1 MEKKSNW
8 QEFKAILDQHKIV
21 KLYHFTDRDNL
32 ESIIKNG
39 GLYSWMDCDR
49 KGIKINKPG
58 GSSASRQLDSS
69 RNLEDYVRVSFTT
82 QHPMMY
88 VAMKDGRISNPVI
101 LEIDPEVIYWNE
113 SLYANLNAARYTI
126 KPNIGPSISDFKQ
139 IHFQSVKARTHFDLP
154 EEEQPYFQAEILVKN
169 YIPLEYI
176 KNIGNF
182 GIPIPSKPK
191 ALQIKN
197 PYTAQITRNTPT
209 AFIFLVDQSV
219 SMKRITTLNGEQMS
233 LAEAVARIVNNQINE
248 LVYRCIK
255 TTEVRHYYDIAII
268 GYGHEV
274 YSGWNGTLA
283 GRDFVSP
290 EELKN
295 NPFKKIIVKEEKRTR
310 KGTMT
315 KEIEKVQ
322 WLDARCDGHWTHVHQ
337 AFDKAKALLDQWM
350 QEHHEKDCYPPTI
363 INITDGQF
371 NHAKREQIVQ
381 QANELKA
388 MFTNDGN
395 VLLWNIHITP
405 NNIEQV
411 LLPIGKEELK
421 GDKYSELLFDMSSLL
436 PTRYNQAISD
446 IRGDSVDSRHV
457 AMATNTDMST
467 LIQLMDIGTPTNICQ
482 NTSTN
487 LNNS

>member
-1 MEKKSNW
+1 M
-8 QEFKAILDQHKIV
+8 
-21 KLYHFTDRDNL
+21 
-32 ESIIKNG
+32 
-39 GLYSWMDCDR
+39 
-49 KGIKINKPG
+49 
-58 GSSASRQLDSS
+58 
-69 RNLEDYVRVSFTT
+69 
-82 QHPMMY
+82 
-88 VAMKDGRISNPVI
+88 
-101 LEIDPEVIYWNE
+101 
-113 SLYANLNAARYTI
+113 
-126 KPNIGPSISDFKQ
+126 
-139 IHFQSVKARTHFDLP
+139 
-154 EEEQPYFQAEILVKN
+154 
-169 YIPLEYI
+169 EYI
-176 KNIGNF
+176 KNISNF
-182 GIPIPSKPK
+182 GIPVPSKPK
-191 ALQIKN
+191 QLQIKN

-268 GYGHEV
+268 GYGHEA

-310 KGTMT
+310 KGTMI

-337 AFDKAKALLDQWM
+337 AFDKAKILLERWM

-371 NHAKREQIVQ
+371 NHTTREQIVQ

-405 NNIEQV
+405 NNQEQV

-421 GDKYSELLFDMSSLL
+421 GDKYSELLYDMSSLL
-436 PTRYNQAISD
+436 PTRYNQSISD
-446 IRGDSVDSRHV
+446 IRGDSVGARHV
-457 AMATNTDMST
+457 AMGTNTDMST
-467 LIQLMDIGTPTNICQ
+467 LIQLMDIGTPTNI
-482 NTSTN
+482 S
-487 LNNS
+487 LK

>member
-1 MEKKSNW
+1 MDKKSNW
-8 QEFKAILDQHKIV
+8 LEFKAVLDEHKIV

-39 GLYSWMDCDR
+39 GLYSWMDCER
-49 KGIKINKPG
+49 KGIKIAKPG
-58 GSSASRQLDSS
+58 GGNLSRQLDSG

-101 LEIDPEVIYWNE
+101 LEIDTDVIYWKDTCY
-113 SLYANLNAARYTI
+113 SNLNAAKHTI
-126 KPNIGPSISDFKQ
+126 RPNIGEGLADFKQ
-139 IHFQSVKARTHFDLP
+139 IHFQSVKAHKHFELP

-169 YIPLEYI
+169 FIPLEYI

-182 GIPIPSKPK
+182 GIPIPSRPK

-219 SMKRITTLNGEQMS
+219 SMRRITTLNGEQMS

-274 YSGWNGTLA
+274 YSGWNGVLA

-322 WLDARCDGHWTHVHQ
+322 WLEARCDGSWTHVHL

-350 QEHHEKDCYPPTI
+350 ENHHDKDCYPPTI

-371 NHAKREQIVQ
+371 NHATREQIVQ

-405 NNIEQV
+405 NNVEQV

-421 GDKYSELLFDMSSLL
+421 GDKYSELLYDMSSLL
-436 PTRYNQAISD
+436 PPRYNQAISD
-446 IRGDSVDSRHV
+446 IRGDSVDARHV

-467 LIQLMDIGTPTNICQ
+467 LIQLMDIGTPTNISQ
-482 NTSTN
+482 NR
-487 LNNS
+487 

>member
-1 MEKKSNW
+1 MNKKSNW
-8 QEFKAILDQHKIV
+8 QEFKAVLDEHRIT

-39 GLYSWMDCDR
+39 GLYSWMDCNR

-58 GSSASRQLDSS
+58 GSPASRQLDSS

-101 LEIDPEVIYWNE
+101 LEIDPEVVYWDE

-126 KPNIGPSISDFKQ
+126 KPNIGPTISDFKQ

-154 EEEQPYFQAEILVKN
+154 EEEQPYFQAEVLVKN
-169 YIPLEYI
+169 FIPLEYI
-176 KNIGNF
+176 KNIENF

-191 ALQIKN
+191 ALQVKN

-233 LAEAVARIVNNQINE
+233 LAEAVARIVNYQINE
-248 LVYRCIK
+248 LVLRCVK
-255 TTEVRHYYDIAII
+255 MGETRLYYDIAVI

-274 YSGWNGTLA
+274 YSGWNGVLA

-295 NPFKKIIVKEEKRTR
+295 NPFKIILVKEEKRTR
-310 KGTMT
+310 KGVVV

-322 WLDARCDGHWTHVHQ
+322 WLEARCDGNWTHVHK
-337 AFDKAKALLDQWM
+337 ALDKAKSLLDTWM
-350 QEHHEKDCYPPTI
+350 KEHHDKDCYPPTI

-371 NHAKREQIVQ
+371 TQVTKEQVVQ

-405 NNIEQV
+405 NNLEQV

-421 GDKYSELLFDMSSLL
+421 GDKYSELLYDMSSLL
-436 PTRYNQAISD
+436 PTRYNQPISD
-446 IRGDSVDSRHV
+446 IRGDSVSARHV
-457 AMATNTDMST
+457 AMATNTDMTT
-467 LIQLMDIGTPTNICQ
+467 LIQLMDIGTPTNISKNQ
-482 NTSTN
+482 
-487 LNNS
+487 

>member
-8 QEFKAILDQHKIV
+8 QEFKAVLDEHKIT

-39 GLYSWMDCDR
+39 GLYSWGDCED
-49 KGIKINKPG
+49 KGITIAKPG
-58 GSSASRQLDSS
+58 GGLLSRDLD
-69 RNLEDYVRVSFTT
+69 RRDHLQHYVRVSFTT
-82 QHPMMY
+82 QHPMMF
-88 VAMKDGRISNPVI
+88 VAMQDGRLSNPVI
-101 LEIDPEVIYWNE
+101 LEIDPEVIYW
-113 SLYANLNAARYTI
+113 
-126 KPNIGPSISDFKQ
+126 SDSK
-139 IHFQSVKARTHFDLP
+139 SVKARKHFDLP
-154 EEEQPYFQAEILVKN
+154 EEEQPYFQAEVLVKN
-169 YIPLEYI
+169 FIPLEYI

-191 ALQIKN
+191 QLQIKN

-310 KGTMT
+310 KGTMI

-322 WLDARCDGHWTHVHQ
+322 WLSARCDGHWTHVHQ

-350 QEHHEKDCYPPTI
+350 QDHHEKDCYPPTI

-371 NHAKREQIVQ
+371 NHATREQIVQ

-405 NNIEQV
+405 NNLEQV
-411 LLPIGKEELK
+411 MLPIGKEELK
-421 GDKYSELLFDMSSLL
+421 GDKYSELLYDMSSLL

-446 IRGDSVDSRHV
+446 IRGDAVDTRHV

-467 LIQLMDIGTPTNICQ
+467 LIQLMDIGTPTNI
-482 NTSTN
+482 SPK
-487 LNNS
+487 

>member
-1 MEKKSNW
+1 MNKKSNW
-8 QEFKAILDQHKIV
+8 QEFKAVLDEHRIT

-58 GSSASRQLDSS
+58 GSAASRQLDSS

-101 LEIDPEVIYWNE
+101 LEIDPEVAYWNE

-126 KPNIGPSISDFKQ
+126 QPNIGPTISDFKQ

-154 EEEQPYFQAEILVKN
+154 EEEQPYFQAEVLVKN
-169 YIPLEYI
+169 FIPLEYI
-176 KNIGNF
+176 KNIENF

-191 ALQIKN
+191 ELQVKN

-233 LAEAVARIVNNQINE
+233 LAEAVARIVNYQINE
-248 LVYRCIK
+248 LVLRCVK
-255 TTEVRHYYDIAII
+255 MGETRHYYDIAVI

-274 YSGWNGTLA
+274 YSGWNGVLA

-295 NPFKKIIVKEEKRTR
+295 NPFKKILVKEEKRTR
-310 KGTMT
+310 KGVVV

-322 WLDARCDGHWTHVHQ
+322 WLEARCDGNWTHVHK
-337 AFDKAKALLDQWM
+337 ALDKAKSLLDTWM
-350 QEHHEKDCYPPTI
+350 KEHHDKDCYPPTI

-371 NHAKREQIVQ
+371 TQVTREQVVQ

-405 NNIEQV
+405 NNLEQV

-421 GDKYSELLFDMSSLL
+421 GDKYSELLYDMSSLL
-436 PTRYNQAISD
+436 PTRYNQPISD
-446 IRGDSVDSRHV
+446 IRGDSVNARHV

-467 LIQLMDIGTPTNICQ
+467 LIQLMDIGTPTNISKNQ
-482 NTSTN
+482 
-487 LNNS
+487 

>member
-8 QEFKAILDQHKIV
+8 QEFKSLLDQHKIT

-39 GLYSWMDCDR
+39 GLYSWMECER

-58 GSSASRQLDSS
+58 GSSVSRQLDSG
-69 RNLEDYVRVSFTT
+69 RNLENYVRVSFTT
-82 QHPMMY
+82 QHPMMFA
-88 VAMKDGRISNPVI
+88 AMKDGRISNPVI
-101 LEIDPEVIYWNE
+101 LEIDPEVIYWKGACFSNM
-113 SLYANLNAARYTI
+113 NAATYKVR
-126 KPNIGPSISDFKQ
+126 PNIGETIDDFNQ
-139 IHFQSVKARTHFDLP
+139 IHFQSVKARKYFDLP
-154 EEEQPYFQAEILVKN
+154 EEEQPYFQAEILVN
-169 YIPLEYI
+169 NCIPLEYI

-182 GIPIPSKPK
+182 GMPIPSQPK
-191 ALQIKN
+191 TLQIKN

-248 LVYRCIK
+248 LVLRCIK
-255 TTEVRHYYDIAII
+255 TTEVRHYYDIAVI
-268 GYGHEV
+268 GYGHET
-274 YSGWNGTLA
+274 YSGWNGMLA

-295 NPFKKIIVKEEKRTR
+295 NPFKKITVKEEKRTR
-310 KGTMT
+310 KGTMI

-322 WLDARCDGHWTHVHQ
+322 WLEPRCDGNWTHVHL
-337 AFDKAKALLDQWM
+337 AFDRAKALLDKWM
-350 QEHHEKDCYPPTI
+350 KEHHEKDCYPPTI

-371 NHAKREQIVQ
+371 THAKREQIIQ

-405 NNIEQV
+405 VNLEQV
-411 LLPIGKEELK
+411 LLPIGKQELE
-421 GDKYSELLFDMSSLL
+421 GNQYSELLFDMSSLL
-436 PTRYNQAISD
+436 PTRYNQTISD
-446 IRGDSVDSRHV
+446 IRGDSIDARHV

-467 LIQLMDIGTPTNICQ
+467 LIQLMDIGTPTNISQ
-482 NTSTN
+482 NQ
-487 LNNS
+487 

>member
-1 MEKKSNW
+1 MDKKSNW
-8 QEFKAILDQHKIV
+8 QEFKAVLDEYKIV

-39 GLYSWMDCDR
+39 GLYSWMDCER

-58 GSSASRQLDSS
+58 GSSVSRQLDSG

-113 SLYANLNAARYTI
+113 TLYANLNAAKHTI
-126 KPNIGPSISDFKQ
+126 KPIIGPTFSDFKQ
-139 IHFQSVKARTHFDLP
+139 IHFQSVKVRTHFDLP
-154 EEEQPYFQAEILVKN
+154 EEEQPYFQAEVLVKN
-169 YIPLEYI
+169 FIPLEYI

-310 KGTMT
+310 KGTMI

-322 WLDARCDGHWTHVHQ
+322 WLSARCDGHWTHVHQ

-371 NHAKREQIVQ
+371 NHATREQIVQ

-405 NNIEQV
+405 NNMEQV

-421 GDKYSELLFDMSSLL
+421 GDKYSELLYDMSSLL

-446 IRGDSVDSRHV
+446 IRGDSVESRHV

-467 LIQLMDIGTPTNICQ
+467 LIQLMDIGTPTNISQ
-482 NTSTN
+482 K
-487 LNNS
+487 

>member
-8 QEFKAILDQHKIV
+8 QEFKAVLDKHGIT

-49 KGIKINKPG
+49 KGIKISKPG
-58 GSSASRQLDSS
+58 GSSASRQLDCS
-69 RNLEDYVRVSFTT
+69 RDLEDYVRVSFTT

-126 KPNIGPSISDFKQ
+126 KPNIGPTISDFKQ
-139 IHFQSVKARTHFDLP
+139 IHFQSVKTRTHFDLP
-154 EEEQPYFQAEILVKN
+154 EEEQPYFQAEVLVKN
-169 YIPLEYI
+169 FIPLEYI

-191 ALQIKN
+191 QLQIKN

-310 KGTMT
+310 KGTMV

-322 WLDARCDGHWTHVHQ
+322 WLSARCDGHWTHVHQ

-350 QEHHEKDCYPPTI
+350 QDHHEKDCYPPTI

-371 NHAKREQIVQ
+371 NHATREQIVQ

-405 NNIEQV
+405 NNLEQV
-411 LLPIGKEELK
+411 MLPIGKEELK
-421 GDKYSELLFDMSSLL
+421 GDKYSELLYDMSSLL

-446 IRGDSVDSRHV
+446 IRGDAVDTRHV

-467 LIQLMDIGTPTNICQ
+467 LIQLMDIGTPTNI
-482 NTSTN
+482 SPK
-487 LNNS
+487 

>member
-8 QEFKAILDQHKIV
+8 LEFKAVLDEHKIV

-39 GLYSWMDCDR
+39 GLYSWMDCER

-58 GSSASRQLDSS
+58 GSPVSRQLDSG

-113 SLYANLNAARYTI
+113 TLYANLNAAKHTI
-126 KPNIGPSISDFKQ
+126 KPIIGPTLSDFKQ
-139 IHFQSVKARTHFDLP
+139 IHFQSVKVRKHFDLP
-154 EEEQPYFQAEILVKN
+154 EEEQPYFQAEVLVKN
-169 YIPLEYI
+169 FIPLEYI

-219 SMKRITTLNGEQMS
+219 SMKRMTTLNGEQMS

-274 YSGWNGTLA
+274 YSGWNGVLA

-295 NPFKKIIVKEEKRTR
+295 NPFKKITVKEEKRTR
-310 KGTMT
+310 KGVMI

-322 WLDARCDGHWTHVHQ
+322 WLEARCDGNWTHVHK
-337 AFDKAKALLDQWM
+337 ALDKAKILLDQWM
-350 QEHHEKDCYPPTI
+350 KEHHDKDCYPPTI

-371 NHAKREQIVQ
+371 TQVTREQVVQ

-405 NNIEQV
+405 NNLEQV

-421 GDKYSELLFDMSSLL
+421 GDKYSELLYDMSSLL

-467 LIQLMDIGTPTNICQ
+467 LIQLMDIGTPTNISQ
-482 NTSTN
+482 K
-487 LNNS
+487 

>member
-8 QEFKAILDQHKIV
+8 QEFKAVLDEHKIV

-39 GLYSWMDCDR
+39 GLYSWMDCER
-49 KGIKINKPG
+49 KGIKIAKPG
-58 GSSASRQLDSS
+58 GGSLSRDLDSG
-69 RNLEDYVRVSFTT
+69 RKLENYVRLSFTT

-88 VAMKDGRISNPVI
+88 AAMTDGRISNPVI
-101 LEIDPEVIYWNE
+101 LEIDIEAIYWADTIYSNM
-113 SLYANLNAARYTI
+113 NAAKHTL
-126 KPNIGPSISDFKQ
+126 KPHIGGTISDFMQ
-139 IHFQSVKARTHFDLP
+139 IHFQSVKARKHFDLP
-154 EEEQPYFQAEILVKN
+154 VEEQPYFQAEVLVKN
-169 YIPLEYI
+169 FIPLEYI

-191 ALQIKN
+191 TLQSKN

-219 SMKRITTLNGEQMS
+219 SMKRTTNFNGEKMS

-274 YSGWNGTLA
+274 YSGWNGVLA

-295 NPFKKIIVKEEKRTR
+295 NPYKKITVKEEKRTR
-310 KGTMT
+310 KGTMI

-322 WLDARCDGHWTHVHQ
+322 WLEARCDGHWTHVHL
-337 AFDKAKALLDQWM
+337 AFVKAKTLLDQWM
-350 QEHHEKDCYPPTI
+350 QDHHDKDCYPPTI

-371 NHAKREQIVQ
+371 NHATREEIVQ

-405 NNIEQV
+405 DNMEQV
-411 LLPIGKEELK
+411 LLPISKEELK
-421 GDKYSELLFDMSSLL
+421 DDKYSELLYDMSSLL
-436 PTRYNQAISD
+436 PTRYNQPISD
-446 IRGDSVDSRHV
+446 IRGDSDDARHV

-467 LIQLMDIGTPTNICQ
+467 LIQLMDIGTPTNISQ
-482 NTSTN
+482 R
-487 LNNS
+487 